1 MTAENAARQRSIVLV
16 GLMGTGKTTT
26 GRLLAERLG
35 LTYVDTDDLILERT
49 GRTVR
54 EIFLADGEPA
64 FRALETGVLVE
75 ALTAPS
81 PVVLAAAG
89 GVVLAE
95 ANRRTL
101 REGDALVVWLRADP
115 ALLVRR
121 VEGQEHR
128 PLLDE
133 DPVGTLAQMQR
144 DRESLYREVAD
155 VVIDVD
161 DLTPLEV
168 ADRVLAAAAQEAS

>member
-1 MTAENAARQRSIVLV
+1 MTVGNTVRQRSIVLV

-26 GRLLAERLG
+26 GRLLAEQLG
-35 LTYVDTDDLILERT
+35 LPYVDTDDLIIART

-54 EIFLADGEPA
+54 EIFRADGEAA
-64 FRALETGVLVE
+64 FRTLEAAVLVE
-75 ALTAPS
+75 ALAPAT

-89 GVVLAE
+89 GVVLSE
-95 ANRRTL
+95 ANRGTL
-101 REGDALVVWLRADP
+101 READALVVWLRADP

-128 PLLDE
+128 PLLDD
-133 DPVGTLAQMQR
+133 DPVGTLTQMHR
-144 DRESLYREVAD
+144 DREPLYREVAD

-161 DLTPLEV
+161 ELKPAEV
-168 ADRVLAAAAQEAS
+168 ADRVLAAATAEPS

>member
-1 MTAENAARQRSIVLV
+1 MTAPARSIVLV

-26 GRLLAERLG
+26 GHLLGERLG
-35 LTYVDTDDLILERT
+35 LPYVDTDDLILERT

-54 EIFLADGEPA
+54 DIFREDGEAA
-64 FRALETGVLVE
+64 FRVLETGVLVE
-75 ALTAPS
+75 ALAAPT

-101 REGDALVVWLRADP
+101 RDADAVVVWLRADP
-115 ALLVRR
+115 ALLVQR
-121 VEGQEHR
+121 VQGQEHR
-128 PLLDE
+128 PLLDD
-133 DPVGTLAQMQR
+133 DPEGTLAAMQR
-144 DRESLYREVAD
+144 DREPLYREVAD

-161 DLTPLEV
+161 DLTPAEV
-168 ADRVLAAAAQEAS
+168 AERVLAAAGVGAA

>member
-1 MTAENAARQRSIVLV
+1 MNAAHPGRQRSIVLV

-26 GRLLAERLG
+26 GRLLGERLG
-35 LTYVDTDDLILERT
+35 LPYVDTDDLILERT

-64 FRALETGVLVE
+64 FRVLETGVLVE
-75 ALTAPS
+75 ALAAPA

-101 REGDALVVWLRADP
+101 READALVVWLRADP
-115 ALLVRR
+115 ELLVRR

-128 PLLDE
+128 PLLDD

-144 DRESLYREVAD
+144 DREPLYREVAD
-155 VVIDVD
+155 VIIDVD
-161 DLTPLEV
+161 DLTPTDV
-168 ADRVLAAAAQEAS
+168 ADRVLAAATARRS